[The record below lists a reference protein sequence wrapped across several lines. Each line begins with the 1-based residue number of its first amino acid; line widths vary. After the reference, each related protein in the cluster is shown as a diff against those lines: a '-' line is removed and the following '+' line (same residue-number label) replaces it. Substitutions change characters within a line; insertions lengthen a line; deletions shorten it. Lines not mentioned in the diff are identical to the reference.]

1 MVGTSRNN
9 TLQLGVI
16 QGQATQGRGIS
27 RDHFCAW
34 PRLNWFRTVR
44 ISAWAV
50 GPSGWQTRL
59 SSHQFRQSPS
69 GILCVKSEM
78 FGPYQA
84 YYAKDVLVPCS
95 FCCCENSFICW
106 NALLRVLSLNPGAL
120 KTSSA
125 ICDFNLRNN
134 PILAV
139 VEAAVSGWAQSQ
151 LPWLAPWNC
160 AGAVSTT
167 EELLILRIVS
177 CSYAT
182 FGSLQWMFWS
192 VKESHTS
199 QREKTPESSTGFVA
213 LYASSKDRAMKK
225 NHRFNL
231 CWLNLRWV

>member
-1 MVGTSRNN
+1 MPGQDWIGFERWEFLLELS
-9 TLQLGVI
+9 TLQVDRQDYQVI
-16 QGQATQGRGIS
+16 NFVRVPVE
-27 RDHFCAW
+27 FCA
-34 PRLNWFRTVR
+34 
-44 ISAWAV
+44 
-50 GPSGWQTRL
+50 
-59 SSHQFRQSPS
+59 SSLKCLDGAMLLLLLWKQ
-69 GILCVKSEM
+69 
-78 FGPYQA
+78 Y
-84 YYAKDVLVPCS
+84 
-95 FCCCENSFICW
+95 FICW

-151 LPWLAPWNC
+151 LPRLAPWNC
-160 AGAVSTT
+160 GGAVSTT

-199 QREKTPESSTGFVA
+199 QREKTPEPSTGFVA